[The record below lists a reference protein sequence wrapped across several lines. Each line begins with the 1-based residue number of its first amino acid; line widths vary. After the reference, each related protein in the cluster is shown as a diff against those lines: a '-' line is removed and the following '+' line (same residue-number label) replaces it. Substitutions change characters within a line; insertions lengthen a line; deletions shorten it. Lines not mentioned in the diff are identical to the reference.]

1 VITSHLPSSVIRRLP
16 TGPPTDRTPVIKGY
30 MQTILKNYKNGTQ
43 QFKEK
48 NVVEAWSSRDKKSQG
63 WHLLY
68 ILLIETESNKK
79 LKAMSLEEIHQ
90 SNPSFQCYD
99 IGKFKKY
106 YKDMVK
112 LTGE

>member
-1 VITSHLPSSVIRRLP
+1 
-16 TGPPTDRTPVIKGY
+16 
-30 MQTILKNYKNGTQ
+30 
-43 QFKEK
+43 
-48 NVVEAWSSRDKKSQG
+48 
-63 WHLLY
+63 
-68 ILLIETESNKK
+68 LIETESNKK
-79 LKAMSLEEIHQ
+79 LKAMSLEEIHH